1 MNIGTLG
8 QDSIKKFG
16 EYPNFYFG
24 DRWYSNVEL
33 DIESNKLGNAL
44 KSLGIKRGDRV
55 AIQMPNSPIV
65 LSSFTAIFKIG
76 AVAVPVNP
84 LLRPEQLAY
93 IFKNSGATAVITSP
107 EYVPWIQAAQK
118 GAPELKFVIVTERS
132 DMAGTIFYDKLVTAQ
147 AASLK
152 IEEMANDD
160 NAALIYTAGT
170 TGPSKGVIHTHY
182 SLYSGSLSYADFLAC
197 YSMVTLDT
205 HCKSMKE
212 RTKSVTEV
220 HQLVSG
226 FDRNETSLFVLPL
239 SHSYGLSILLV
250 SFFVAGRGIIMKWFN
265 PEGALKLIEEHK
277 VNLFLGVP
285 AMYTMILN
293 HPSFGKY
300 DLSSL
305 RECSTGGAA
314 LPADVARQWKEK
326 TGLDIL
332 EGWGMTETGA
342 ATCGNP
348 PGLPPRYGSI
358 GKSMIKSN
366 TMAILD
372 SNDQELPPGAT
383 GEIAVKG
390 PAMMKGY
397 WNMPEETAEVM
408 RNGWLHT
415 GDVGH
420 MDDEGFFYIT
430 DRKKDIIIRGG
441 ENVSPTEVEEVLL
454 QISRIHEAGVIGV
467 PDKVYGEEIKA
478 FCVISKDDPVTVDE
492 IIAYCKK
499 NLPTFKVPKTVEFV
513 NSLPR
518 NTMGKL
524 MRVELRKQEKEKKS

>member
-1 MNIGTLG
+1 MNIGSLG
-8 QDSIKKFG
+8 QDNIKKFG
-16 EYPNFYFG
+16 EYQNFYFG
-24 DRWYSNVEL
+24 DKWYTNVEL
-33 DIESNKLGNAL
+33 DAESNRLGSAL
-44 KSLGIKRGDRV
+44 KSLGVKKGDRV
-55 AIQMPNSPIV
+55 AIQMPNSPVV
-65 LSSFTAIFKIG
+65 LSSFTAIFKVG

-84 LLRPEQLAY
+84 LLRPDQLSY
-93 IFKNSGATAVITSP
+93 IFKNCGATGVITSP

-118 GAPELKFVIVTERS
+118 DAPELNFIIVTERS
-132 DMAGTIFYDKLVTAQ
+132 DMQGTIFYDKLVTAQ
-147 AASLK
+147 ADSLK

-160 NAALIYTAGT
+160 IAALIYTAGT
-170 TGPSKGVIHTHY
+170 TGPSKGVMHTHY
-182 SLYSGSLSYADFLAC
+182 SLYSGALSYADFLAC
-197 YSMVTLDT
+197 HSNITVDVQY
-205 HCKSMKE
+205 KSINS
-212 RTKSVTEV
+212 RTKLITEV
-220 HQLVSG
+220 RQQVSG
-226 FDRNETSLFVLPL
+226 FDRNELSLFVLPL

-265 PEGALKLIEEHK
+265 PEGALKLIEEHR
-277 VNLFLGVP
+277 VNLFMGVP
-285 AMYTMILN
+285 AMYAMILS
-293 HPSFGKY
+293 HPSFGKC

-314 LPADVARQWKEK
+314 LPADVARQWKER
-326 TGLDIL
+326 TGMDIL

-348 PGLPPRYGSI
+348 PGLPPKYGSI

-372 SNDQELPPGAT
+372 NNDQELPPGVT

-420 MDDEGFFYIT
+420 RDGEGFFYIT

-454 QISRIHEAGVIGV
+454 RIPHVLEAGVIGV
-467 PDKVYGEEIKA
+467 PDKVYGEEVKA
-478 FCVISKDDPVTVDE
+478 FCVIEKDHAVSVDE
-492 IIAYCKK
+492 IIAFCRQ
-499 NLPTFKVPKTVEFV
+499 NLPTFKVPKTVQFV

-524 MRVELRKQEKEKKS
+524 MRVELRKIEEEKKS